1 MELVLAQAAMV
12 NGQRIPAGTITAN
25 NVHILK
31 EKEMTILEEMAES
44 LIEGQEDK
52 VAELTKTALAEGI
65 GSTEILNKGL
75 MAGMNVVGERFK
87 EADIFI
93 PEVMLAAKAMMA
105 SMEILKPELAGG
117 DSQSMGKVILGTVSG
132 DVHKIGKNLV
142 GIMLTGAGF
151 EVIDLGEGVPPQ
163 KFVEAVVREQASLI
177 AMSALLTLTMP
188 VMKETIEELKEAGLT
203 NQVKTLVG
211 GAVVNQEFADEI
223 GADGFA
229 PDAVS
234 AVQKAKEI
242 LNLN

>member
-1 MELVLAQAAMV
+1 
-12 NGQRIPAGTITAN
+12 
-25 NVHILK
+25 
-31 EKEMTILEEMAES
+31 MTILEEMAES

-52 VAELTKTALAEGI
+52 VAELTQKALAEGI
-65 GSTEILNKGL
+65 GATEILNNGL
-75 MAGMNVVGERFK
+75 ITGMNVVGERFK

-93 PEVMLAAKAMMA
+93 PEVMLAAKAMTA
-105 SMEILKPELAGG
+105 GMEILKPRLVGSE
-117 DSQSMGKVILGTVSG
+117 SQSLGKVILGTVSG

-163 KFVEAVVREQASLI
+163 KFVETVVGEEASLI

-188 VMKETIEELKEAGLT
+188 VMKETIDELKEAGLE
-203 NQVKTLVG
+203 NRVKTLIG
-211 GAVVNQEFADEI
+211 GATVNQQFADEI
-223 GADGFA
+223 GADGYA

-234 AVQKAKEI
+234 AVQKAKEL

>member
-1 MELVLAQAAMV
+1 V
-12 NGQRIPAGTITAN
+12 AGN
-25 NVHILK
+25 NIHIAK
-31 EKEMTILEEMAES
+31 EEKMTKLEEMAKS
-44 LIEGQEDK
+44 LIEGQDDK
-52 VAELTKTALAEGI
+52 VAELTKMALAEGI
-65 GSTEILNKGL
+65 GAAEIMNNGL
-75 MAGMNVVGERFK
+75 IAGMNVVGARFK

-93 PEVMLAAKAMMA
+93 PEVMLAAKAMTA
-105 SMEILKPELAGG
+105 GMEILQPLLVGS

-163 KFVEAVVREQASLI
+163 KFIETVVGEQASLI

-188 VMKETIEELKEAGLT
+188 VMKETIEELKEAGLE

-211 GAVVNQEFADEI
+211 GATVNQEFADEI
-223 GADGFA
+223 GADGYA

-234 AVQKAKEI
+234 AVQKAKEL
-242 LNLN
+242 LNLS

>member
-1 MELVLAQAAMV
+1 
-12 NGQRIPAGTITAN
+12 
-25 NVHILK
+25 
-31 EKEMTILEEMAES
+31 MTKLEEMAES
-44 LIEGQEDK
+44 LIEGQDDK
-52 VAELTKTALAEGI
+52 VAELTKMALAEGI
-65 GSTEILNKGL
+65 GATEILNKGL
-75 MAGMNVVGERFK
+75 VTGMNVVGARFK

-93 PEVMLAAKAMMA
+93 PEVMLAAKAMTA
-105 SMEILKPELAGG
+105 GMEILQPLLVGS

-163 KFVEAVVREQASLI
+163 KFIETVVGEQASLI

-188 VMKETIEELKEAGLT
+188 VMKETIEELKEAGLE

-211 GAVVNQEFADEI
+211 GATVNQEYADEI
-223 GADGFA
+223 GADGYA

-234 AVQKAKEI
+234 AVQKAKEL
-242 LNLN
+242 LNLS

>member
-1 MELVLAQAAMV
+1 
-12 NGQRIPAGTITAN
+12 
-25 NVHILK
+25 
-31 EKEMTILEEMAES
+31 MTKLEEMAES

-52 VAELTKTALAEGI
+52 VAELTKMALAEGI
-65 GSTEILNKGL
+65 GVTEIMNNGL
-75 MAGMNVVGERFK
+75 IAGMNVVGARFK

-93 PEVMLAAKAMMA
+93 PEVMLAAKAMTA
-105 SMEILKPELAGG
+105 GMEILQPLLIGS

-163 KFVEAVVREQASLI
+163 KFIETVVGEQASLI

-188 VMKETIEELKEAGLT
+188 VMKETIEELKEAGLE
-203 NQVKTLVG
+203 NQVKTLIG
-211 GAVVNQEFADEI
+211 GATVNQEFADEI
-223 GADGFA
+223 GADGYA

-234 AVQKAKEI
+234 AVQKAKEL
-242 LNLN
+242 LNLS

>member
-1 MELVLAQAAMV
+1 
-12 NGQRIPAGTITAN
+12 
-25 NVHILK
+25 
-31 EKEMTILEEMAES
+31 MTKLEEMAES

-52 VAELTKTALAEGI
+52 VAELTKMALAEGI
-65 GSTEILNKGL
+65 GAPEILNKGL
-75 MAGMNVVGERFK
+75 ITGMNVVGARFK

-93 PEVMLAAKAMMA
+93 PEVMLAAKAMTAGMD
-105 SMEILKPELAGG
+105 ILKPLLVGS

-163 KFVEAVVREQASLI
+163 KFIETVVGEQASLI

-188 VMKETIEELKEAGLT
+188 VMKETIEELKEAGLE

-211 GAVVNQEFADEI
+211 GATVNQEFADEI
-223 GADGFA
+223 GADGYA

-234 AVQKAKEI
+234 AVQKAKEL

>member
-1 MELVLAQAAMV
+1 
-12 NGQRIPAGTITAN
+12 
-25 NVHILK
+25 
-31 EKEMTILEEMAES
+31 MTKLEELAES

-52 VAELTKTALAEGI
+52 VAELTKMALAEGI
-65 GSTEILNKGL
+65 GATEIMNNGL
-75 MAGMNVVGERFK
+75 MAGMNVVGARFK

-93 PEVMLAAKAMMA
+93 PEVMLAAKAMTA
-105 SMEILKPELAGG
+105 GMEILKPLLVGS

-163 KFVEAVVREQASLI
+163 KFIETVVGEKASLI

-188 VMKETIEELKEAGLT
+188 VMKETIEELKEAGLE

-211 GAVVNQEFADEI
+211 GATVNQEYADEI
-223 GADGFA
+223 GADGYA

-234 AVQKAKEI
+234 AVQKAKDL
-242 LNLN
+242 LNLS

>member
-1 MELVLAQAAMV
+1 
-12 NGQRIPAGTITAN
+12 
-25 NVHILK
+25 
-31 EKEMTILEEMAES
+31 MTKLEEMAES

-52 VAELTKTALAEGI
+52 VAELTKMALAEGI
-65 GSTEILNKGL
+65 GATEIMNNGL
-75 MAGMNVVGERFK
+75 MAGMNVVGVRFK

-93 PEVMLAAKAMMA
+93 PEVMLAAKAMTA
-105 SMEILKPELAGG
+105 GMEILKPLLVGS

-151 EVIDLGEGVPPQ
+151 EVIDLCEGVPPQ
-163 KFVEAVVREQASLI
+163 KFIETVVGEKASLI

-188 VMKETIEELKEAGLT
+188 VMKETIEELKEAGLE

-211 GAVVNQEFADEI
+211 GATVNQEYADEI
-223 GADGFA
+223 GADGYA

-234 AVQKAKEI
+234 AVQKVKDL
-242 LNLN
+242 LNLS

>member
-1 MELVLAQAAMV
+1 MS
-12 NGQRIPAGTITAN
+12 
-25 NVHILK
+25 K
-31 EKEMTILEEMAES
+31 LEEMAES
-44 LIEGQEDK
+44 LIEGKEDK
-52 VAELTKTALAEGI
+52 VAELTKMALDEGI
-65 GSTEILNKGL
+65 GATEILNKGL
-75 MAGMNVVGERFK
+75 ITGMNVVGERFK

-93 PEVMLAAKAMMA
+93 PEVMLAAKAMTA
-105 SMEILKPELAGG
+105 GMEILKPLLVGS
-117 DSQSMGKVILGTVSG
+117 DSQRMGKVILGTVSG

-163 KFVEAVVREQASLI
+163 KFIETVVGEQAPLI

-188 VMKETIEELKEAGLT
+188 IMKETIDELKEAGLE

-211 GAVVNQEFADEI
+211 GATVNQQFADEI
-223 GADGFA
+223 GADGYA

-234 AVQKAKEI
+234 AVQKAKEL

>member
-1 MELVLAQAAMV
+1 VV
-12 NGQRIPAGTITAN
+12 GN
-25 NVHILK
+25 NIHIVK
-31 EKEMTILEEMAES
+31 EEEMTKLEEMAES
-44 LIEGQEDK
+44 LIEGQDDK
-52 VAELTKTALAEGI
+52 VAELTKMALAEGI
-65 GSTEILNKGL
+65 GATEILNKGL
-75 MAGMNVVGERFK
+75 VTGMNVVGARFK

-93 PEVMLAAKAMMA
+93 PEVMLAAKAMTA
-105 SMEILKPELAGG
+105 GMEILQPLLVGS

-163 KFVEAVVREQASLI
+163 KFIETVVGEKASLI

-188 VMKETIEELKEAGLT
+188 VMKETIEELKEAGLE

-211 GAVVNQEFADEI
+211 GATVNQEYADEI
-223 GADGFA
+223 GADGYA

-234 AVQKAKEI
+234 AVQKAKEL
-242 LNLN
+242 LNLS

>member
-1 MELVLAQAAMV
+1 
-12 NGQRIPAGTITAN
+12 
-25 NVHILK
+25 
-31 EKEMTILEEMAES
+31 MTKLEEMAES

-52 VAELTKTALAEGI
+52 VAELTKMALAEGI
-65 GSTEILNKGL
+65 GATEIMNNGL
-75 MAGMNVVGERFK
+75 MAGMNVVGVRFK

-93 PEVMLAAKAMMA
+93 PEVMLAAKAMTA
-105 SMEILKPELAGG
+105 GMEILKPLLVGS

-163 KFVEAVVREQASLI
+163 KFIETVVGEKASLI

-188 VMKETIEELKEAGLT
+188 VMKETIEELKEAGLE

-211 GAVVNQEFADEI
+211 GATVNQEYADEI
-223 GADGFA
+223 GADGYA

-234 AVQKAKEI
+234 AVQKVKDL
-242 LNLN
+242 LNLS

>member
-1 MELVLAQAAMV
+1 VV
-12 NGQRIPAGTITAN
+12 GN
-25 NVHILK
+25 NIHIVK
-31 EKEMTILEEMAES
+31 EEKMTKLEEMAKS
-44 LIEGQEDK
+44 LIEGQDDK
-52 VAELTKTALAEGI
+52 VAELTKMALAEGI
-65 GSTEILNKGL
+65 GAAEIMNNGL
-75 MAGMNVVGERFK
+75 IAGMNVVGARFK

-93 PEVMLAAKAMMA
+93 PEVMLAAKAMTA
-105 SMEILKPELAGG
+105 GMEILQPLLVGS

-163 KFVEAVVREQASLI
+163 KFIETVVGEQASLI

-188 VMKETIEELKEAGLT
+188 VMKETIEELKEAGLE

-211 GAVVNQEFADEI
+211 GATVNQEFADEI
-223 GADGFA
+223 GADGYA

-234 AVQKAKEI
+234 AVQKAKEL
-242 LNLN
+242 LNLS

>member
-1 MELVLAQAAMV
+1 VV
-12 NGQRIPAGTITAN
+12 GN
-25 NVHILK
+25 NIHIVK
-31 EKEMTILEEMAES
+31 EEEMTKLEEMAES
-44 LIEGQEDK
+44 LIEGQDDK
-52 VAELTKTALAEGI
+52 VAELTKMALAEGI
-65 GSTEILNKGL
+65 GATEILNKGL
-75 MAGMNVVGERFK
+75 VTGMNVVGARFK

-93 PEVMLAAKAMMA
+93 PEVMLAAKAMTA
-105 SMEILKPELAGG
+105 GMEILQPLLVGS

-163 KFVEAVVREQASLI
+163 KFIETVVGEQASLI

-188 VMKETIEELKEAGLT
+188 VMKETIEELKEAGLE

-211 GAVVNQEFADEI
+211 GATVNQEYADEI
-223 GADGFA
+223 GADGYA

-234 AVQKAKEI
+234 AVQKAKEL
-242 LNLN
+242 LNLS

>member
-1 MELVLAQAAMV
+1 
-12 NGQRIPAGTITAN
+12 
-25 NVHILK
+25 
-31 EKEMTILEEMAES
+31 MTKLEELAES

-52 VAELTKTALAEGI
+52 VAELTKMALAEGI
-65 GSTEILNKGL
+65 GATEIMNNGL
-75 MAGMNVVGERFK
+75 MAGMNVVGVRFK

-93 PEVMLAAKAMMA
+93 PEVMLAAKAMTA
-105 SMEILKPELAGG
+105 GMEILKPLLVGS

-163 KFVEAVVREQASLI
+163 KFIETVVGEKASLI

-188 VMKETIEELKEAGLT
+188 VMKETIEELKEAGLE

-211 GAVVNQEFADEI
+211 GATVNQEYADEI
-223 GADGFA
+223 GADGYA

-234 AVQKAKEI
+234 AVQKAKEL
-242 LNLN
+242 LNLS

>member
-1 MELVLAQAAMV
+1 
-12 NGQRIPAGTITAN
+12 
-25 NVHILK
+25 
-31 EKEMTILEEMAES
+31 MTKLEEMAES

-52 VAELTKTALAEGI
+52 VAELTKMALAEGI
-65 GSTEILNKGL
+65 GATEIMNNGL
-75 MAGMNVVGERFK
+75 MAGMNVVGVRFK

-93 PEVMLAAKAMMA
+93 PEVMLAAKAMTA
-105 SMEILKPELAGG
+105 GMEILKPLLVGS

-163 KFVEAVVREQASLI
+163 KFIETVVGEKASLI

-188 VMKETIEELKEAGLT
+188 VMKETIEELKEAGLE

-211 GAVVNQEFADEI
+211 GATVNQEYADEI
-223 GADGFA
+223 GADGYA

-234 AVQKAKEI
+234 AVQKAKEL
-242 LNLN
+242 LNLS

>member
-1 MELVLAQAAMV
+1 V
-12 NGQRIPAGTITAN
+12 GN
-25 NVHILK
+25 NIHIVK
-31 EKEMTILEEMAES
+31 EEKMTKLEEMAKS
-44 LIEGQEDK
+44 LIEGQDDK
-52 VAELTKTALAEGI
+52 VAELTKMALAEGI
-65 GSTEILNKGL
+65 GAAEIMNNGL
-75 MAGMNVVGERFK
+75 IAGMNVVGARFK

-93 PEVMLAAKAMMA
+93 PEVMLAAKAMTA
-105 SMEILKPELAGG
+105 GMEILQPLLVGS

-163 KFVEAVVREQASLI
+163 KFIETVVGEQASLI

-188 VMKETIEELKEAGLT
+188 VMKETIEELKEAGLE

-211 GAVVNQEFADEI
+211 GATVNQEFADEI
-223 GADGFA
+223 GADGYA

-234 AVQKAKEI
+234 AVQKAKEL
-242 LNLN
+242 LNLS

>member
-1 MELVLAQAAMV
+1 M
-12 NGQRIPAGTITAN
+12 GN
-25 NVHILK
+25 NVHIVK
-31 EKEMTILEEMAES
+31 EKKMTKLEEMAES

-52 VAELTKTALAEGI
+52 VAELTKMALAEGI
-65 GSTEILNKGL
+65 GAPEILNKGL
-75 MAGMNVVGERFK
+75 ITGMNVVGARFK

-93 PEVMLAAKAMMA
+93 PEVMLAAKAMTAGMD
-105 SMEILKPELAGG
+105 ILKPLLVGS

-163 KFVEAVVREQASLI
+163 KFIETVVGEQASLI

-188 VMKETIEELKEAGLT
+188 VMKETIEELKEAGLE

-211 GAVVNQEFADEI
+211 GATVNQEFADEI
-223 GADGFA
+223 GADGYA

-234 AVQKAKEI
+234 AVQKAKEL

>member
-1 MELVLAQAAMV
+1 
-12 NGQRIPAGTITAN
+12 
-25 NVHILK
+25 
-31 EKEMTILEEMAES
+31 MTKLEEMAES

-52 VAELTKTALAEGI
+52 VAELTKMALAEGI
-65 GSTEILNKGL
+65 GAPEILNKGL
-75 MAGMNVVGERFK
+75 ITGMNVVGARFK

-93 PEVMLAAKAMMA
+93 PEVMLAAKAMTAGMD
-105 SMEILKPELAGG
+105 ILKPLLVGS

-151 EVIDLGEGVPPQ
+151 EVFDLGEGVPPQ
-163 KFVEAVVREQASLI
+163 KFIETVVGEQASLI

-188 VMKETIEELKEAGLT
+188 VMKETIEELKEAGLE

-211 GAVVNQEFADEI
+211 GATVNQEFADEI
-223 GADGFA
+223 GADGYA

-234 AVQKAKEI
+234 AVQKAKEL